1 MSITRRS
8 GALVPGLT
16 LICLIAAWPAPA
28 AAAGVPAA
36 TTGPVMAAPL
46 RVRNLSPATQLFGLP
61 RPLGAIAAPG
71 ATEVALTVEHAN
83 NFTAAS
89 NSRAAV
95 FFDGTTTVTTVSL
108 RRGWGQR
115 FEWGLDVPHVHHGGG
130 FTDSFIDGFHDLFGF
145 PDGGRDA
152 VPSDRMDYRID
163 LADGPVAAIDGAT
176 SHVGDVRGWLG
187 WRVHQSPGRAGVLRA
202 QLKVPTGSVAT
213 LSGSEGVDA
222 ALWLEWHD
230 ARLLEMLSVTVTL
243 NGGLTFPGRGELAGA
258 QPQDAVLSGHVGLHY
273 PLTSWLVLRAQLDGH
288 SEVIDSGLD
297 QFAAGALQGTLGGSL
312 QLAPSLTLDLGV
324 TEDLTGAA
332 APDVVFLATVAVR
345 L

>member
-1 MSITRRS
+1 MSIAAPF

-16 LICLIAAWPAPA
+16 LVCLIAAWPVPA
-28 AAAGVPAA
+28 AAAGAHSEAAGPAA
-36 TTGPVMAAPL
+36 TAPL

-61 RPLGAIAAPG
+61 RPLGTLAAPDT
-71 ATEVALTVEHAN
+71 TELALTVEHAN

-89 NSRAAV
+89 NDRAAV
-95 FFDGTTTVTTVSL
+95 FFDGTTTVTSVSL
-108 RRGWGQR
+108 RRGWGRR
-115 FEWGLDVPHVHHGGG
+115 FEWGLEVPHVHHGGG

-145 PDGGRDA
+145 PGGGRDA
-152 VPSDRMDYRID
+152 VPSNRMDYRID
-163 LADGPVAAIDGAT
+163 QTDGPVAAIDGAT

-187 WRVHQSPGRAGVLRA
+187 WRVHQSPGRGGALRA
-202 QLKVPTGSVAT
+202 QVKVPTGSVAT
-213 LSGSEGVDA
+213 LSGSEGVDV

-230 ARLLEMLSVTVTL
+230 ARLLEALHVTVTL
-243 NGGLTFPGRGELAGA
+243 NGGLTLPGHSELADT
-258 QPQDAVLSGHVGLHY
+258 QPQDAVLSGHVGVHY

-288 SEVIDSGLD
+288 SEVIDTGLD

-312 QLAPSLTLDLGV
+312 HLSPALTLDLGV